1 MKENFEAELLTQ
13 IHKQYLENDKEKTN
27 TIIHYLGVIAFV
39 FSAYGYVYS
48 YPYMHMEVLNG
59 KYETVL
65 LFATFAS
72 FLILSLLAILAV
84 NLGYSS
90 RKEHLMIHY
99 IRSQGNFPVF
109 MEGVL
114 FRVVDETK
122 KNSQIIFL
130 ITIAYSFCSSI
141 LQLLAYA
148 VRHVGSTIHYC
159 LAPPHHRYVLLWW
172 FVQR

>member
-48 YPYMHMEVLNG
+48 YPYMNMEVLNG

-84 NLGYSS
+84 NL
-90 RKEHLMIHY
+90 
-99 IRSQGNFPVF
+99 
-109 MEGVL
+109 
-114 FRVVDETK
+114 
-122 KNSQIIFL
+122 
-130 ITIAYSFCSSI
+130 
-141 LQLLAYA
+141 
-148 VRHVGSTIHYC
+148 
-159 LAPPHHRYVLLWW
+159 
-172 FVQR
+172 